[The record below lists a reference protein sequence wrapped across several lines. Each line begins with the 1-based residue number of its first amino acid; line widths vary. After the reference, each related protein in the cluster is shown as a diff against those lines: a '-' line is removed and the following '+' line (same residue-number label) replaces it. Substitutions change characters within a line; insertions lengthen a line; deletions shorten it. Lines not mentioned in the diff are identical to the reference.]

1 MKITTAAAAFAA
13 FVTVAGAD
21 AQMQSQV
28 ILMGDTSMTCR
39 DVIIAANEQS
49 EILGGVPEAGLF
61 GSEAAI
67 NSMTSLAMQ
76 GALRSG
82 AADAIPG
89 IGAVGGLFGRAA
101 RARAE
106 QEEARRQVA
115 ERRWYYL
122 NGLYQGRDCDNVLR
136 REAEMAAAAAAMP
149 AETAPAE
156 AAPMETAPAE
166 TAGE

>member
-1 MKITTAAAAFAA
+1 MKIMTTAAAIAA
-13 FVTVAGAD
+13 FVTVAGAE

-136 REAEMAAAAAAMP
+136 REAEMAAAAVAMP

>member
-1 MKITTAAAAFAA
+1 MKQILFAAALGATITATAAQ
-13 FVTVAGAD
+13 
-21 AQMQSQV
+21 AQYESQV
-28 ILMGDTSMTCR
+28 ILMGDTSMSCR
-39 DVIIAANEQS
+39 DVVLAANQQS

-67 NSMTSLAMQ
+67 NSMTGLAMQ

-89 IGAVGGLFGRAA
+89 IGAVGGLLGRAA

-136 REAEMAAAAAAMP
+136 REAEQAAAAAA
-149 AETAPAE
+149 AETAPV
-156 AAPMETAPAE
+156 E

>member
-1 MKITTAAAAFAA
+1 MKIVPVAALAALVIA
-13 FVTVAGAD
+13 AGAQ
-21 AQMQSQV
+21 AQNQSQV
-28 ILMGDTSMTCR
+28 ILMGDTGMSCR
-39 DVIIAANEQS
+39 DVIAAANEQGD
-49 EILGGVPEAGLF
+49 ILGGVPEAGLF
-61 GSEAAI
+61 ASEAAI
-67 NSMTSLAMQ
+67 NSMTGLAME

-106 QEEARRQVA
+106 QEEARRQIA

-136 REAEMAAAAAAMP
+136 REAEMAAAATPAETLPGAMP
-149 AETAPAE
+149 AGQTEPAE
-156 AAPMETAPAE
+156 S
-166 TAGE
+166 AGE